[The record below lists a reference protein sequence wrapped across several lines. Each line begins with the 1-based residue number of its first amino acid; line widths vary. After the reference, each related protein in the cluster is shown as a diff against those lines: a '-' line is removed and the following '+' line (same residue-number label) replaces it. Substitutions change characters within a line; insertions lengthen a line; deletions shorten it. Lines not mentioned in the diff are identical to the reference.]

1 MSTLSEKRAN
11 RHALQNDNTRIL
23 NHAQHNTHD
32 AIKHQTSLETN
43 SLTGQIK
50 LGTAEATAVQGGEAV
65 PVPDPNERAG
75 WLYTKALA
83 GTEKFNYYH
92 YSQGT
97 SAKVLSDLTS
107 LHSVVTIDNY
117 QVSQSLVFFN
127 VYTQPTGSG
136 DAGPPSFP
144 YHSKITYSITPNEHI
159 ILGESVQCWSINK
172 PVDQIGKRFVE
183 FNTKQVEGDGLPNEL
198 IWHITIHSDSLAP
211 AGTSILVE
219 QVGYNLFTHSNLITI
234 RGALVV

>member
-1 MSTLSEKRAN
+1 MASFTEKRAIAQ
-11 RHALQNDNTRIL
+11 RHNNLPYIHAINTSI
-23 NHAQHNTHD
+23 HE
-32 AIKHQTSLETN
+32 QTRLEV
-43 SLTGQIK
+43 SPLTGQIK

-65 PVPDPNERAG
+65 PIADPNERAG

-97 SAKVLSDLTS
+97 SAKLLSDLS
-107 LHSVVTIDNY
+107 CLHSIITIDNY
-117 QVSQSLVFFN
+117 VSSQSLVFFN
-127 VYTQPTGSG
+127 VYTQPTGVG

-144 YHSKITYSITPNEHI
+144 YHSKITYSISPGEHI
-159 ILGESVQCWSINK
+159 IVGESVQCWSIHK
-172 PVDQIGKRFVE
+172 PNDHSGKRFVE

-198 IWHITIHSDSLAP
+198 IWHITVHSDSSAP
-211 AGTSILVE
+211 VGTSILVE
-219 QVGYNLFTHSNLITI
+219 QVGYNLFRHHNTIQI